1 MSVKLRILN
10 NYPEWKTKESIIG
23 VAKYLESKD
32 DDDPKFPNDVKTDQ
46 EKKRYTKKFDNDD
59 FKVEKR
65 GNTYTVFYQ
74 PPLESNID
82 KYRLRL
88 QVVYPDERDKIL
100 KDLYEDRKTGQGIG
114 IRLFYN
120 LVTSKYLNIKR
131 VDVQNF
137 LRKQGDYSITRPY
150 NKSKYNKPV
159 LAKKSNER
167 WGLDL
172 IKMARYSVFANKEDE
187 DKPFQKN
194 LEKMNRGGKM
204 TNILTVID
212 YFSKKVW
219 ARGMESGTSKETAEA
234 FESILRE
241 SKTIPRVL
249 HHDDGAEFEKDF
261 QDMIDKINKDQLSK
275 KKHQM
280 KTILTKPYS
289 STSNGL
295 VERANSM
302 IRSRIRQGFVK
313 NDNLEW
319 FNFLQDYVENINN
332 QRPQGALL
340 TPNQLW
346 TAGYSPQSRPEKR
359 VEGMQNVP
367 IPTDKSS
374 VEELRKIQQRK
385 LIEKGQKQ
393 LEKGNPP
400 QVFKVGDFV
409 RVALTNTD
417 MFGEDTGSKMRK
429 RHKKGGL
436 DDPKYSAIKYSPKI
450 YQVSRIIKSK
460 EMKEQQKSAPLG
472 QYWNI
477 GRPKYALVDGDGK
490 KVNNVVTRKK
500 KNQSEI
506 KFYESDL
513 LLVDKDEIPPK
524 IKDLKRINQ
533 LNRLEEYEE
542 TKEQREKERQQEEEL
557 ERLRQINRERQEQF
571 RKEREEKESQKKK
584 KEQDRKEDKEIEK
597 ELIDIYIDE
606 EMKRAEKEGVKT
618 GRRVSKLANP
628 DAVKRYRKTLVDK
641 IKTIDDLPQDFL
653 DENRQLRDE
662 IRRQDKE
669 EADKEKEERRKER
682 EEDRRS
688 LTTAQRKRA
697 TKEKKQEKAKKKE
710 TAEER
715 KAEKKRDLDII
726 EKYIQEEVDK
736 YVKSGKGRKSE
747 SAIEGRRQQLEDRIG
762 TNIKNLPSAYVEKQ
776 KQATMKGSGLMS
788 IPFLDI
794 FSPL

>member
-32 DDDPKFPNDVKTDQ
+32 DDEPKFPDDVKTNA
-46 EKKRYTKKFDNDD
+46 ERNRYVKKFGNDD

-65 GNTYTVFYQ
+65 GNTYKVYYQ
-74 PPLESNID
+74 PSLESNKD
-82 KYRLRL
+82 EYRLRL

-100 KDLYEDRKTGQGIG
+100 KDLYDDRKTGQGIG

-120 LVTSKYLNIKR
+120 LVSGKYLNVTR

-150 NKSKYNKPV
+150 NKTKYNKPV
-159 LAKKSNER
+159 LAKKPNER
-167 WGLDL
+167 WGLDTM
-172 IKMARYSVFANKEDE
+172 KMARYSVFTNEEDS

-194 LEKMNRGGKM
+194 LGKMNRGGKM

-219 ARGMESGTSKETAEA
+219 ARGMESGTSKETAQA
-234 FESILRE
+234 FASILRE
-241 SKTIPRVL
+241 AKTIPRVL

-261 QDMIDKINKDQLSK
+261 QEMIDDINKDQLSN

-302 IRSRIRQGFVK
+302 IRSRIRAGFVK

-319 FNFLQDYVENINN
+319 YTYLQDYVANINN
-332 QRPQGALL
+332 QRPQGSLL

-346 TAGYSPQSRPEKR
+346 TEGYSPQSRPEKR

-374 VEELRKIQQRK
+374 VEELRKVQQRK

-393 LEKGNPP
+393 LDKGNPP
-400 QVFKVGDFV
+400 YVFKVGDFV

-417 MFGEDTGSKMRK
+417 MFGEDTGSKMKK
-429 RHKKGGL
+429 RHKRGSL

-450 YQVSRIIKSK
+450 YQISRVIKSK

-477 GRPKYALVDGDGK
+477 GRPKYALIDADGN
-490 KVNNVVTRKK
+490 KVKNVETRKRK
-500 KNQSEI
+500 KQEEV
-506 KFYESDL
+506 KVYGSDL
-513 LLVDKDEIPPK
+513 LLVDSDEIPPK

-533 LNRLEEYEE
+533 INRLEEYEE
-542 TKEQREKERQQEEEL
+542 TEEQREKERQYQEDL
-557 ERLRQINRERQEQF
+557 ERLRQLNRERQEEIR
-571 RKEREEKESQKKK
+571 RKSDERVAQKKK
-584 KEQDRKEDKEIEK
+584 KEEERKDDKEIEE
-597 ELIDIYIDE
+597 ELVALYIDE
-606 EMKRAEKEGVKT
+606 EMERALEEGVKT

-653 DENRQLRDE
+653 DENRKLREE
-662 IRRQDKE
+662 IRRKDKE
-669 EADKEKEERRKER
+669 EADKEKESKRKEK
-682 EEDRRS
+682 EAERRS
-688 LTTAQRKRA
+688 LTIAQRKKA
-697 TKEKKQEKAKKKE
+697 TKEKKQAKAQRKQTAAEK
-710 TAEER
+710 
-715 KAEKKRDLDII
+715 KAEKQRNLDII
-726 EKYIQEEVDK
+726 EEYIQKEVDK
-736 YVKSGKGRKSE
+736 YVESGKGRRSQE
-747 SAIEGRRQQLEDRIG
+747 AIEGKRQQLEDKIG
-762 TNIKNLPSAYVEKQ
+762 TNIKNLPQSYVAKQ
-776 KQATMKGSGLMS
+776 REATIVGSGLTT

-794 FSPL
+794 FYPL